1 MFSSKPEAV
10 IWFYTQPRWSEV
22 HNDDNCYFLSEVV
35 VDKENKKEV
44 SVSNNNNN
52 WNKTKTQKEQ
62 SYKQR
67 RREVSEQTARRIKNR
82 DARPNSPN
90 ENNQKGSKRKP
101 ATQVIPRWSAIQ
113 VVWS

>member
-22 HNDDNCYFLSEVV
+22 LNDDNCYFLSEVV

-52 WNKTKTQKEQ
+52 WNKTKTQKRT
-62 SYKQR
+62 KL
-67 RREVSEQTARRIKNR
+67 QTKK
-82 DARPNSPN
+82 
-90 ENNQKGSKRKP
+90 KGS
-101 ATQVIPRWSAIQ
+101 
-113 VVWS
+113 

>member
-52 WNKTKTQKEQ
+52 WNNKNTKKNKVTNKEEG
-62 SYKQR
+62 KL
-67 RREVSEQTARRIKNR
+67 VNK
-82 DARPNSPN
+82 RPD
-90 ENNQKGSKRKP
+90 G
-101 ATQVIPRWSAIQ
+101 
-113 VVWS
+113 

>member
-1 MFSSKPEAV
+1 MFQTT
-10 IWFYTQPRWSEV
+10 ITTGTQQK
-22 HNDDNCYFLSEVV
+22 H
-35 VDKENKKEV
+35 K
-44 SVSNNNNN
+44 
-52 WNKTKTQKEQ
+52 KEQ

-82 DARPNSPN
+82 DARPNSRN
-90 ENNQKGSKRKP
+90 ENNQKGSKREP